1 MQQGGAAYLRAKYP
15 GLPTDAIAGK
25 LCELAETYAA
35 GGRWCLGCCGQCRR
49 AYGRDG
55 DPCGD
60 QRGDGGKQLAL
71 PEEEVLRLA
80 EKVDADLDGIC
91 VVLGSIQEAANRE
104 SVARCFCLIV
114 AADGELQAA
123 EQQVLGRLLEA
134 LGQQHLLE
142 ELPALAKRFRRE
154 DGAVD
159 QALFAMGD
167 GANWA
172 GAKVGEAMGWAG
184 KLFQKDKPA
193 NAEAPQVEFEASVKE
208 KTNAMILAAMETLT
222 QRFAAG
228 EVSQVDY
235 KSQFAVLTEQLQ
247 G

>member
-1 MQQGGAAYLRAKYP
+1 M
-15 GLPTDAIAGK
+15 
-25 LCELAETYAA
+25 
-35 GGRWCLGCCGQCRR
+35 
-49 AYGRDG
+49 
-55 DPCGD
+55 
-60 QRGDGGKQLAL
+60 
-71 PEEEVLRLA
+71 LRLA
-80 EKVDADLDGIC
+80 EQVDADLDGVC
-91 VVLGSIQEAANRE
+91 AALGSIQEAAKRE
-104 SVARCFCLIV
+104 AVARCFCLIV

-142 ELPALAKRFRRE
+142 NLPAVAKRFRRE

-167 GANWA
+167 GANRT
-172 GAKVGEAMGWAG
+172 GAKVGEAMGWAS

-193 NAEAPQVEFEASVKE
+193 DADAPQVVFEASVKE
-208 KTNAMILAAMETLT
+208 KTNAMILAAMDTLT